1 MNKTYVIVGG
11 VAGGASFAARLRR
24 LDETCRIIMFE
35 RGKYISFAN
44 CGLPYYVGGTITD
57 KNHLILQTPEEIQDK
72 FNITIHIQTEVINI
86 LPDSKK
92 VVAKNLMTDE
102 VSEVAYDQLILSP
115 GATPFVPDIMGLSDA
130 SNLFTLRT
138 IPDSD
143 NIKSFV
149 KSQAAKT
156 AVIIGGGFIGLEMAE
171 NLKDL
176 GLQITIIEKA
186 NQLMS
191 PLDFEMAAII
201 HHHLREHHVN
211 ILLESEI
218 TEVKDN
224 GRRLMINHSKELT
237 ADIIIL
243 AIGVVSESELIKSI
257 GGALGVRNTIKVN
270 ERFETSVKDI
280 YAIGD
285 AIEVTDFTTKTPT
298 FIPLAWPANRQGRLL
313 ADILNGSDESYK
325 GTCGSS
331 IAKVFDLTIAL
342 TGANEK
348 NLSKLHIPYTAIHT
362 HPYNHAGYYPDAAM
376 MSFKLLF
383 NSQTGQIL
391 GAQGVGMSGTDKRI
405 DVIATAMQL
414 GALAPKLAD
423 LELCYAPPYSS
434 AKDPVNMLGYIAEN
448 ILDGK
453 VKIISAK
460 DVDTLLKQNH
470 VILDI
475 RETIEY
481 ELSHIPGSIHI
492 PLGELRTRLDELP
505 KDQTLITTCMVGLR
519 GYVAARMLIQHGF
532 NVLNLDGGLKSYELL
547 TLGTS
552 EDDIILDKGDAKM
565 PEKQTASLNTL
576 AKTIELDA
584 CGLQC
589 PGPIMKVNDTLKTLQ
604 DGDII
609 KVSASDF
616 GFKKDIEKW
625 CGKTGN
631 TFLDASFVNGRVS
644 ATIQKGTSLSACSD
658 TLQQAI
664 PPSTKEG
671 TTLVVF
677 SGDFDKVMASF
688 IIANGAAAMGKKVT
702 MFFTFWGLNV
712 LRKSNSPKVNK
723 AFIEKMFGAMMPKG
737 ARKLQLSKMNM
748 GGMGSVM
755 MKGVMTSKNVD
766 SLETLIEKALAGG
779 VHIVAC
785 TMSMDVM
792 GIKQEE
798 LIDGIDFGGVAS
810 YLAETDDASLNL
822 FV

>member
-1 MNKTYVIVGG
+1 MAKTYVIVGG

-24 LDETCRIIMFE
+24 LDETCAIIMFE
-35 RGKYISFAN
+35 RGEYVSFAN
-44 CGLPYYVGGTITD
+44 CGLPYYVGGTITE
-57 KNHLILQTPEEIQDK
+57 KNYLILQTPKEIQDK
-72 FNITIHIQTEVINI
+72 FNITIHIQTEVTSI
-86 LPDSKK
+86 LPESKK
-92 VVAKNLMTDE
+92 VVSKNVITGEIMET
-102 VSEVAYDQLILSP
+102 SYDQLILSP
-115 GATPFVPDIMGLSDA
+115 GASPFIPNIPGLESA

-138 IPDSD
+138 IPDSVK
-143 NIKSFV
+143 IKEYIKTHAV
-149 KSQAAKT
+149 KSAA
-156 AVIIGGGFIGLEMAE
+156 IIGGGFIGLEMAE
-171 NLKDL
+171 NLKEL
-176 GLQITIIEKA
+176 GLNITVIEKA

-191 PLDFEMAAII
+191 PLDFEMAAIVAQ
-201 HHHLREHHVN
+201 HLKEHNVKL
-211 ILLESEI
+211 LLESEI
-218 TEVKDN
+218 TEVHEN
-224 GRRLMINHSKELT
+224 GKLLTINGTDKLST
-237 ADIIIL
+237 DIIIL
-243 AIGVVSESELIKSI
+243 AIGVVSENQLLKAI
-257 GGALGVRNTIKVN
+257 GGELGVRNTIKVN
-270 ERFETSVKDI
+270 ERFETSIKDI

-285 AIEVTDFTTKTPT
+285 AIEVTDFTTKQPT
-298 FIPLAWPANRQGRLL
+298 FVPLAWPANRQGRLL
-313 ADILNGSDESYK
+313 ADILNGSDVSYK

-331 IAKVFDLTIAL
+331 IAKAFDLTIAL

-348 NLSKLHIPYTAIHT
+348 TLSRLGIPYTAIHT

-376 MSFKLLF
+376 MSFKLIF
-383 NSQTGQIL
+383 NSETGQIL
-391 GAQGVGMSGTDKRI
+391 GAQGVGMSGTDKRV

-448 ILDGK
+448 IMDGK
-453 VKIISAK
+453 VKIASAK
-460 DVDTLLKQNH
+460 DVDTLLKENH

-475 RETIEY
+475 REDIEY
-481 ELSHIPGSIHI
+481 DLSHISGSIHI
-492 PLGELRTRLDELP
+492 PLGTLRERLGELP
-505 KDQTLITTCMVGLR
+505 KDKTLITTCMVGLR
-519 GYVAARMLIQHGF
+519 GYVAARMLMQHGF
-532 NVLNLDGGLKSYELL
+532 DVLNLDGGLKSYELL
-547 TLGTS
+547 TLGDS
-552 EDDIILDKGDAKM
+552 ADDVILDKGDAKVS
-565 PEKQTASLNTL
+565 EKQTISPNNL

-589 PGPIMKVNDTLKTLQ
+589 PGPIMKVNDTLKLLQ

-625 CGKTGN
+625 CNKTGN
-631 TFLDASFVNGRVS
+631 TFLEASLTNGRVS
-644 ATIQKGTSLSACSD
+644 ATIQKGSQSSDCCEALQDSLPAS
-658 TLQQAI
+658 I
-664 PPSTKEG
+664 KEG

-712 LRKSNSPKVNK
+712 LRKANSPKVNK
-723 AFIEKMFGAMMPKG
+723 GFIERMFGIMMPRG
-737 ARKLQLSKMNM
+737 ASKLQLSKMNM
-748 GGMGSVM
+748 GGMGAAM

-766 SLETLIEKALAGG
+766 SLEALIEKALASG

-810 YLAETDDASLNL
+810 YLADTDDASLNL